1 VVFAF
6 CASKFRV
13 ADDPGLSQASSH
25 GYRVLPLFRHQN
37 TNFRANWMERGPPIW
52 YSGLKPPLA
61 VPEPSPFASVC
72 VERPNKGLVRVLV
85 GEPRLSA
92 SAKSR

>member
-1 VVFAF
+1 
-6 CASKFRV
+6 
-13 ADDPGLSQASSH
+13 
-25 GYRVLPLFRHQN
+25 
-37 TNFRANWMERGPPIW
+37 MERGPPIW